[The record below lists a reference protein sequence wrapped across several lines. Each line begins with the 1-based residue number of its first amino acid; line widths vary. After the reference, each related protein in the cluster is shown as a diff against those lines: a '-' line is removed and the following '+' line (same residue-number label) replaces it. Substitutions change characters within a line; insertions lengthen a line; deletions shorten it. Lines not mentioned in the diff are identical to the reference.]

1 MYSLEF
7 PVGLEPPNVVIYIIL
22 QFLLDG
28 GIAFENMRKPWLS
41 VGKRYSQIEII
52 EYQHYVLRGGPFL
65 YLGRYSPVPRS
76 GILPYS
82 RMHLRWVYLLVF
94 LRFDGDNVVALQ
106 FENSKNAESNW
117 RVFYTEKQKYVE
129 PVVYTD
135 DRSYLEALV
144 GRKKKE

>member
-28 GIAFENMRKPWLS
+28 GIAFEDMHRFGLE
-41 VGKRYSQIEII
+41 VGKMYSQIEGMG
-52 EYQHYVLRGGPFL
+52 YQHYVLRGGPFL
-65 YLGRYSPVPRS
+65 YLGRYSPLPRS
-76 GILPYS
+76 GLLPYS
-82 RMHLRWVYLLVF
+82 RIHLRWAYLLVF
-94 LRFDGDNVVALQ
+94 LRFDGDDVVALQ
-106 FENSKNAESNW
+106 FENSMNAKFNW